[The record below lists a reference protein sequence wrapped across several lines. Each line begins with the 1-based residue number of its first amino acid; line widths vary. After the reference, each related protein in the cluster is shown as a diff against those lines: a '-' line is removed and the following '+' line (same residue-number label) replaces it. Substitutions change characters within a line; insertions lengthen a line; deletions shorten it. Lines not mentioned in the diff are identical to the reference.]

1 MTLEEAL
8 DKIASYKPRA
18 RATHEAVYAGY
29 LTARQKKRLMGS
41 TAPVTREEVRVE
53 YGGNSTGTVSKYML
67 PIEIIEASKQE
78 KAQAE
83 PAQPQQDAQ
92 AKALPTGMQK
102 VFDAI
107 RTALDALPAATSET
121 ITALSAEQSARYQAV
136 LDQQKLSAEATLRE
150 ATDRIADLESA
161 SYGAGEESE
170 EHQWQAEELR
180 TALNAAAAERDS
192 FASSLNTAKA
202 EVQALKS
209 EHDMD
214 RAKIGYLEQN
224 IVVIKDVLG
233 GANRDLEKARR
244 DAQLMSELRVQCTR
258 AEEQPDANAREAEQL
273 RSTITAMSKSHE
285 QALTKLGAD
294 CEKKL
299 FVAQR
304 RTSELENKMMEA
316 LGPRA
321 NAKTS
326 AYSPAE

>member
-224 IVVIKDVLG
+224 NPTDVYV
-233 GANRDLEKARR
+233 
-244 DAQLMSELRVQCTR
+244 DALLRNDAAPAPSPQASAGNLFATR
-258 AEEQPDANAREAEQL
+258 AELGRLMASGT
-273 RSTITAMSKSHE
+273 RSPSTASVLWK
-285 QALTKLGAD
+285 
-294 CEKKL
+294 
-299 FVAQR
+299 R
-304 RTSELENKMMEA
+304 R
-316 LGPRA
+316 
-321 NAKTS
+321 
-326 AYSPAE
+326 SPASLPGFLSSTAG